1 MLTSGGD
8 TADMRTIKIIHSADL
23 HLDSPFEGLSAAKA
37 AVRRAEQ
44 RLLLQALADLTA
56 QENADL
62 VLLSGDLL
70 DSSTTFQET
79 GEELIRSL
87 GCIPAP
93 VFIAPGNHDFYS
105 SRSPYARLKLP
116 DNVHIFTEN
125 AITYLSVPSAD
136 ARVYGAAFLDRFS
149 LPLLRGFHAERKPG
163 VYNILCLH
171 GEYCNPA
178 SSYDPI
184 SDEDLAASGMDYAA
198 LGHIHEASG
207 LRKTGATW
215 FSWPGCP
222 EGRGFDE
229 TGEKTVNIIEL
240 TGDSCV
246 LRTASIASRCYRTL
260 SLDVSSVDP
269 LLAIHTT
276 LPDDTVRDIYRITLT
291 GDTVEPPDLRKLYQN
306 LEEMFFS
313 LQLRDETRLRKSVWD
328 AAGEDTLRGIF
339 LAKLR
344 SRYEAAMDEEQRTQI
359 EQAARWGLAALDNAE
374 EVMIHEDP

>member
-1 MLTSGGD
+1 MCMCVY
-8 TADMRTIKIIHSADL
+8 DMCVCDC
-23 HLDSPFEGLSAAKA
+23 
-37 AVRRAEQ
+37 V
-44 RLLLQALADLTA
+44 
-56 QENADL
+56 
-62 VLLSGDLL
+62 
-70 DSSTTFQET
+70 
-79 GEELIRSL
+79 
-87 GCIPAP
+87 
-93 VFIAPGNHDFYS
+93 
-105 SRSPYARLKLP
+105 
-116 DNVHIFTEN
+116 
-125 AITYLSVPSAD
+125 
-136 ARVYGAAFLDRFS
+136 
-149 LPLLRGFHAERKPG
+149 
-163 VYNILCLH
+163 
-171 GEYCNPA
+171 
-178 SSYDPI
+178 
-184 SDEDLAASGMDYAA
+184 
-198 LGHIHEASG
+198 GHIHEASG
-207 LRKTGATW
+207 LRKTGTTW

-240 TGDSCV
+240 TGDSYV

-276 LPDDTVRDIYRITLT
+276 LPDDTVRDIYRITLP